1 MLAFFVS
8 PHGYGH
14 AARACAVMDAILR
27 RRPQT
32 RFRIFTTVPPAF
44 FEASLPA
51 GTFTYHHL
59 ESDVGLVQKTPL
71 EEDVPATR
79 RALARLYPPTP
90 ARLDALTE
98 DLRDCRGVLCDISP
112 LGIAAARRAGL
123 PSVLIENF
131 TWDWIYRH
139 YGEAPDEAASS
150 ASASS
155 SPSSAPAPPH
165 FGYAQPP
172 LLDYAQILEPLFA
185 QADFHIQTR
194 PLCAPHP
201 AADLTLPPIARRPQ
215 KSRRETRPALGV
227 PLEAPLLLLSL
238 SEPLPL
244 DPIREILRRYPRL
257 HVLLPGGEYLPPTV
271 RLHTPPREACYHPN
285 LVAAAD
291 FILAKAGYSTVAEA
305 YRAGTPF
312 AYLSRPQ
319 FPETPVLAEFIET
332 NLGGFAIPAAAWTE
346 HTWPR
351 ILGDLLA
358 MPRREPR
365 YPNGAEAAAAFV
377 IEHIARA

>member
-1 MLAFFVS
+1 MLAFFIS

-14 AARACAVMDAILR
+14 AARACAVMGAILR

-44 FEASLPA
+44 FKASLPA
-51 GTFTYHHL
+51 GTFTYHRL

-71 EEDVPATR
+71 AEDIAATR
-79 RALARLYPPTP
+79 RALARLYPPSP
-90 ARLDALTE
+90 ARLNALAE
-98 DLRDCRGVLCDISP
+98 ELQGCRAVLCDISP

-139 YGEAPDEAASS
+139 YGEASNEAAPS

-155 SPSSAPAPPH
+155 SPSSAPPRL
-165 FGYAQPP
+165 GYAQSP
-172 LLDYAQILEPLFA
+172 LIDYAQILEPLFA

-201 AADLTLPPIARRPQ
+201 AADVTLPPIARRPQ
-215 KSRRETRPALGV
+215 KSRRETRAALGV
-227 PLEAPLLLLSL
+227 PLDAPMLLLSL
-238 SEPLPL
+238 SEPLPPAPL
-244 DPIREILRRYPRL
+244 RELLHRYPRL
-257 HVLLPGGEYLPPTV
+257 HVLLPGGEYLPSIP
-271 RLHTPPREACYHPN
+271 RLSTPPREACYHPN

-305 YRAGTPF
+305 YHAGVPF

-319 FPETPVLAEFIET
+319 FPETPVLAAFIEA
-332 NLGGFAIPAAAWTE
+332 NLGGLAVPALDWAE

-351 ILGDLLA
+351 LLGDLLS

-365 YPNGAEAAAAFV
+365 DPNGAEAAAKFV
-377 IEHIARA
+377 LEHIAGE